1 MTAAPTLIV
10 TGASRGIGRSTVLLA
25 IQHLGANVIGVARS
39 QEALQQLSLTIEN
52 DLNLKDRFKF
62 VVGDV
67 TATSTATEALTLAA
81 NSWSGQLNGLVLNAA
96 VLDPVGSIAHTSVE
110 DWKKS
115 FDINFFSV
123 MSMVQQAL
131 PALRAAK
138 GRVILVSSG
147 AALYAYHGWGA
158 YSTSKAALNMFGQI
172 LATEEKDITTVAIRP
187 GVVDTE
193 MQGEVRDKGVTGMV
207 PDQHAEFLHLHAT
220 KTLLHPDQPGH
231 VIASL
236 AIKAENDLSGKF
248 LSWDDEHIAAH
259 QKHA

>member
-10 TGASRGIGRSTVLLA
+10 TGSSRGIGRSIVLLA
-25 IQHLGANVIGVARS
+25 IQHFGASVIGVARS
-39 QEALQQLSLTIEN
+39 QDALQQLSHHIEH

-67 TATSTATEALTLAA
+67 TAESTATEALTLASK
-81 NSWSGQLNGLVLNAA
+81 SWSGQLNGLVLNAA
-96 VLDPVGSIAHTSVE
+96 VLDPVGSIATTSVE

-115 FDINFFSV
+115 FDINFFSIV
-123 MSMVQQAL
+123 TITQLAL

-138 GRVILVSSG
+138 GRIILVSSG
-147 AALYAYHGWGA
+147 AAIYAYHGWGA

-172 LATEEKDITTVAIRP
+172 LATEEKDIVTIAIAP

-193 MQGEVRDKGVTGMV
+193 MQGIIREKGATTMV

-220 KTLLHPDQPGH
+220 KTLLHPDQPAH

-236 AIKAENDLSGKF
+236 AIKAGSDLSGKF
-248 LSWDDEHIAAH
+248 VSWDDKPLASH

>member
-10 TGASRGIGRSTVLLA
+10 TGASRGIGRSIVLLA
-25 IQHLGANVIGVARS
+25 IQHFDANVIGVARS
-39 QEALQQLSLTIEN
+39 QEALQQLSHHIEH

-67 TATSTATEALTLAA
+67 TLDSTATEALTLASK
-81 NSWSGQLNGLVLNAA
+81 SWSGALNGLVLNAA
-96 VLDPVGSIAHTSVE
+96 VLDPVGPISSTSVE

-123 MSMVQQAL
+123 VTFVQHAL

-158 YSTSKAALNMFGQI
+158 YSTSKAALNMFGKI
-172 LATEEKDITTVAIRP
+172 LATEEKDIITVAIQP

-193 MQGEVRDKGVTGMV
+193 MQGIIRDKGADGMI

-236 AIKAENDLSGKF
+236 AVKAESDLSGTF
-248 LSWDDEHIAAH
+248 IAWNDDNVASH

>member
-39 QEALQQLSLTIEN
+39 QDALQQLSLYIEN
-52 DLNLKDRFKF
+52 DLKLKDRFKF
-62 VVGDV
+62 VVGDI
-67 TATSTATEALTLAA
+67 TLESTATQALTLAT

-96 VLDPVGSIAHTSVE
+96 VLDPVGSIATTSVD

-115 FDINFFSV
+115 FDVNFFSIV
-123 MSMVQQAL
+123 TIVQLAL

-147 AALYAYHGWGA
+147 AAIHPYHGWGA
-158 YSTSKAALNMFGQI
+158 YSTSKAALNMFGKI
-172 LATEEKDITTVAIRP
+172 LATEEKNVITVAVQP

-193 MQGEVRDKGVTGMV
+193 MQGAIREKGVTGMI
-207 PDQHAEFLHLHAT
+207 PEQHAEFLYLHAS
-220 KTLLHPDQPGH
+220 KILLHPDQPGY
-231 VIASL
+231 VLASL
-236 AIKAENDLSGKF
+236 AVKAENDLSGKF
-248 LSWDDEHIAAH
+248 LAWDDESLASH